1 MAAKA
6 NTNVLKLSAIFC
18 CARQTIDAML
28 SDNVAQKTGFLDFTV
43 TLDDVKNS
51 WNLVDYSI
59 YQYTQFKV

>member
-43 TLDDVKNS
+43 TLDS